1 MGKIIVATGRGGTGK
16 STFAALA
23 SRYLA
28 APMLLI
34 DIDPDQSLAEMLGID
49 LEQERVRT
57 ISDAL
62 YDIIEARKRD
72 GGNPMPLHDRM
83 EYLLNRECLYE
94 GKRFDL
100 IVLGTKLTEGC
111 YCVPDD
117 LIKAIIPRLA
127 NHYPN
132 VVIDSPAGLEHLN
145 RKIVSDIDD
154 LFVILD
160 PSSKSLKHIARI
172 RDISQHIGISYS
184 HLYLVGNYSF
194 DKSTEEYLE
203 STGEAYLGK
212 IVYDA
217 DVQGYNLAGK
227 SLLGLPENSPASL
240 SVKEILANAAEI
252 MASNQTSDGQQI

>member
-1 MGKIIVATGRGGTGK
+1 MGNTIVVTGRGGTGK
-16 STFAALA
+16 STFAAIA

-49 LEQERVRT
+49 LEKEKVKT
-57 ISDAL
+57 ISEAL
-62 YDIIEARKRD
+62 YEIIEDRRHD
-72 GGNPMPLHDRM
+72 GGNPTPLHDRM

-100 IVLGTKLTEGC
+100 IVLGAKLTEGC

-117 LIKAIIPRLA
+117 LIKAIIPKMV

-145 RKIVSDIDD
+145 RKIISDIDD

-160 PSSKSLKHIARI
+160 PSSKSIKHVTRVK
-172 RDISQHIGISYS
+172 DITHQIGINFK
-184 HLYLVGNYSF
+184 HLYLVGNYNF
-194 DKSTEEYLE
+194 DPDTEEYLKNA
-203 STGEAYLGK
+203 GEAYLGK
-212 IVYDA
+212 IEYDA
-217 DVQGYNLAGK
+217 DVRTYNLAGK
-227 SLLGLPENSPASL
+227 SLLELPENSPAFS
-240 SVKEILANAAEI
+240 SIREILSRADR
-252 MASNQTSDGQQI
+252 MVKG

>member
-1 MGKIIVATGRGGTGK
+1 MGKKIVVTGRGGTGK

-28 APMLLI
+28 APILLI
-34 DIDPDQSLAEMLGID
+34 DIDPDQSLADMLGVD
-49 LEQERVRT
+49 LEKERVRT

-62 YDIIEARKRD
+62 YDIIEERRHD

-83 EYLLNRECLYE
+83 EYLLNQECLYE
-94 GKRFDL
+94 GERFDF

-117 LIKAIIPRLA
+117 LIKTILPKLA
-127 NHYPN
+127 NYYPN

-172 RDISQHIGISYS
+172 RDITEQIGIKYS
-184 HLYLVGNYSF
+184 HLYLVGNHDF
-194 DKSTEEYLE
+194 DSATEEYLR

-212 IVYDA
+212 IEYDDDA
-217 DVQGYNLAGK
+217 QKYNLAGK
-227 SLLGLPENSPASL
+227 SLLELPENSPAASSIRRIL
-240 SVKEILANAAEI
+240 SKV
-252 MASNQTSDGQQI
+252 DGMVES

>member
-1 MGKIIVATGRGGTGK
+1 MGKIIVVTGRGGTGK
-16 STFAALA
+16 STFVALA
-23 SRYLA
+23 SRYLTQ
-28 APMLLI
+28 PMLLI

-62 YDIIEARKRD
+62 YDIIEERKRD

-83 EYLLNRECLYE
+83 EYLLNLECLYE

-117 LIKAIIPRLA
+117 LIKAIIPKLA

-172 RDISQHIGISYS
+172 RDITRQIGIGYGR
-184 HLYLVGNYSF
+184 LYLVGNYDF
-194 DKSTEEYLE
+194 DGSAEEYLR

-212 IVYDA
+212 IEYDA
-217 DVQGYNLAGK
+217 DVQEYNLAGK
-227 SLLGLPENSPASL
+227 SLLDLPRNSPASL
-240 SVKEILANAAEI
+240 SVKEILSGAAEI
-252 MASNQTSDGQQI
+252 TGRD

>member
-1 MGKIIVATGRGGTGK
+1 MGRKIVATGRGGTGK
-16 STFAALA
+16 STFVALA

-49 LEQERVRT
+49 LEKEGVRT
-57 ISDAL
+57 ISEAL
-62 YDIIEARKRD
+62 YDIIEERRSD

-100 IVLGTKLTEGC
+100 LVLGTKLTEGC

-117 LIKAIIPRLA
+117 LIKTIIPRLV

-160 PSSKSLKHIARI
+160 PSSKSLKHIARVK
-172 RDISQHIGISYS
+172 DLTHQIGISYS
-184 HLYLVGNYSF
+184 HLYLVGNYNF
-194 DKSTEEYLE
+194 DKDTEEYLR
-203 STGEAYLGK
+203 STGDAYLGK
-212 IVYDA
+212 IEYDA
-217 DVQGYNLAGK
+217 SVQQYNLAGR
-227 SLLGLPENSPASL
+227 SLLELPEDSPASS
-240 SVKEILANAAEI
+240 SVREILARAE
-252 MASNQTSDGQQI
+252 N

>member
-1 MGKIIVATGRGGTGK
+1 MGRKIVATGRGGTGK
-16 STFAALA
+16 STFVALA

-49 LEQERVRT
+49 LEKEGVRT
-57 ISDAL
+57 ISEAL
-62 YDIIEARKRD
+62 YDIIEERRSD

-100 IVLGTKLTEGC
+100 LVLGTKLTEGC

-117 LIKAIIPRLA
+117 LIKTIIPRLA

-160 PSSKSLKHIARI
+160 PSSKSLKHIARVK
-172 RDISQHIGISYS
+172 DLTHQIGISYS
-184 HLYLVGNYSF
+184 HLYLVGNYNF
-194 DKSTEEYLE
+194 DKDTEEYLR
-203 STGEAYLGK
+203 STGDAYLGK
-212 IVYDA
+212 IEYDA
-217 DVQGYNLAGK
+217 SVQQYNLAGR
-227 SLLGLPENSPASL
+227 SLLELPEDSPASS
-240 SVKEILANAAEI
+240 SVREILARAE
-252 MASNQTSDGQQI
+252 N

>member
-1 MGKIIVATGRGGTGK
+1 
-16 STFAALA
+16 LA

-49 LEQERVRT
+49 LEKEEVRT

-62 YDIIEARKRD
+62 YDIIEERRHD
-72 GGNPMPLHDRM
+72 GGKPTPLHDRM

-94 GKRFDL
+94 EKRFDL
-100 IVLGTKLTEGC
+100 LVLGAKLTEGC

-117 LIKAIIPRLA
+117 LIKAIIPKLA

-132 VVIDSPAGLEHLN
+132 VLIDSPAGLEHLN

-160 PSSKSLKHIARI
+160 PSSKSLKHVTRI
-172 RDISQHIGISYS
+172 KDITHHIGITYA
-184 HLYLVGNYSF
+184 HLYLVGNYTF
-194 DKSTEEYLE
+194 DRETEEHLKN
-203 STGEAYLGK
+203 TGEAYVGR
-212 IVYDA
+212 IEYDA
-217 DVQGYNLAGK
+217 DVKEYNLAGK
-227 SLLGLPENSPASL
+227 SLLELPENSPAASSIRKIL
-240 SVKEILANAAEI
+240 SGVDGI
-252 MASNQTSDGQQI
+252 ASA

>member
-1 MGKIIVATGRGGTGK
+1 MGKKIVVTGRGGTGK

-49 LEQERVRT
+49 LEEEEVKT
-57 ISDAL
+57 VSDAL
-62 YDIIEARKRD
+62 YDIIEDRRHD

-117 LIKAIIPRLA
+117 LIKTIIPRLA

-160 PSSKSLKHIARI
+160 PSSKSLKHVARI
-172 RDISQHIGISYS
+172 KDITHQIGISYS
-184 HLYLVGNYSF
+184 HLYLVGNYDF
-194 DKSTEEYLE
+194 DKATEEYLG
-203 STGEAYLGK
+203 STGETYLGK
-212 IVYDA
+212 IKYDT

-227 SLLGLPENSPASL
+227 SLLDLPENSPASL
-240 SVKEILANAAEI
+240 SVKGILANATEI
-252 MASNQTSDGQQI
+252 TGGD

>member
-1 MGKIIVATGRGGTGK
+1 MGKKIVVTGRGGTGK

-28 APMLLI
+28 APVLLI
-34 DIDPDQSLAEMLGID
+34 DIDPDQSLAEMLGVD
-49 LEQERVRT
+49 LEKEKVRT

-62 YDIIEARKRD
+62 YEIIEERRHD
-72 GGNPMPLHDRM
+72 GGNPTPLHDRM

-127 NHYPN
+127 EHYPN

-160 PSSKSLKHIARI
+160 PSSKSLKHIARV
-172 RDISQHIGISYS
+172 RDITQQIGISYG
-184 HLYLVGNYSF
+184 HLYLVGNYNF
-194 DKSTEEYLE
+194 DRDTEEYLRGA
-203 STGEAYLGK
+203 GETYLGK
-212 IVYDA
+212 IEYDA
-217 DVQGYNLAGK
+217 DAQEYNLTGR
-227 SLLGLPENSPASL
+227 SLLELPENSPAVSAIKGIL
-240 SVKEILANAAEI
+240 SRVDAVVE
-252 MASNQTSDGQQI
+252 G

>member
-1 MGKIIVATGRGGTGK
+1 
-16 STFAALA
+16 
-23 SRYLA
+23 
-28 APMLLI
+28 MLLI

-49 LEQERVRT
+49 MEKEGVRT
-57 ISDAL
+57 ISEAL
-62 YDIIEARKRD
+62 YDIIEERRSD

-100 IVLGTKLTEGC
+100 LVLGTKLTEGC

-117 LIKAIIPRLA
+117 LIKTIIPRLV

-160 PSSKSLKHIARI
+160 PSSKSLKHIARVK
-172 RDISQHIGISYS
+172 DLTHQIGISYS
-184 HLYLVGNYSF
+184 HLYLVGNYNF
-194 DKSTEEYLE
+194 DKDTEEYLR
-203 STGEAYLGK
+203 STGDAYLGK
-212 IVYDA
+212 IEYDA
-217 DVQGYNLAGK
+217 SVQQYNLAGR
-227 SLLGLPENSPASL
+227 SLLELPEDSPASS
-240 SVKEILANAAEI
+240 SVREILARAE
-252 MASNQTSDGQQI
+252 N

>member
-1 MGKIIVATGRGGTGK
+1 MGRKIVATGRGGTGK
-16 STFAALA
+16 STFVALA

-49 LEQERVRT
+49 LEKEGVRT
-57 ISDAL
+57 ISEAL
-62 YDIIEARKRD
+62 YDIIEERRSD

-100 IVLGTKLTEGC
+100 LVLGTKLTEGC

-117 LIKAIIPRLA
+117 LIKTIIPRLA

-160 PSSKSLKHIARI
+160 PSSKSLKHIARVK
-172 RDISQHIGISYS
+172 DLTHQIGISYS
-184 HLYLVGNYSF
+184 HLYLVGNYNF
-194 DKSTEEYLE
+194 DKDTEEYLR
-203 STGEAYLGK
+203 STGDAYLGK
-212 IVYDA
+212 IEYDA
-217 DVQGYNLAGK
+217 SVQQYNLAGR
-227 SLLGLPENSPASL
+227 SLLELPEDSAASS
-240 SVKEILANAAEI
+240 SVREILARAE
-252 MASNQTSDGQQI
+252 N

>member
-1 MGKIIVATGRGGTGK
+1 MGKKIVVTGRGGTGK
-16 STFAALA
+16 STFAALV
-23 SRYLA
+23 SRYLT

-49 LEQERVRT
+49 LEQEKVRT

-62 YDIIEARKRD
+62 YDIIEERRHN
-72 GGNPMPLHDRM
+72 GGNPTPLHDRM

-100 IVLGTKLTEGC
+100 LVLGAKLTEGC

-117 LIKAIIPRLA
+117 LIKAIIPKMA

-160 PSSKSLKHIARI
+160 PSSKSLKHVARI
-172 RDISQHIGISYS
+172 KDITRQIGISYS
-184 HLYLVGNYSF
+184 HLYLVGNYNF
-194 DKSTEEYLE
+194 DRGTEEHLR
-203 STGEAYLGK
+203 SAGEAYLGK
-212 IVYDA
+212 IEYDA
-217 DVQGYNLAGK
+217 DAQEYNLAGK
-227 SLLGLPENSPASL
+227 SLLELPENSPAASSVRRIL
-240 SVKEILANAAEI
+240 SRVDLVAKV
-252 MASNQTSDGQQI
+252 

>member
-1 MGKIIVATGRGGTGK
+1 MGKKIVVTGRGGTGK

-28 APMLLI
+28 PPMLLI

-49 LEQERVRT
+49 LEQEKVRT

-62 YDIIEARKRD
+62 YDIIEERRHD
-72 GGNPMPLHDRM
+72 SGNPMPLHDRM

-100 IVLGTKLTEGC
+100 LVLGAKLTEGC
-111 YCVPDD
+111 YCVPDN
-117 LIKAIIPRLA
+117 LIKAIIPRMA
-127 NHYPN
+127 DHYPN

-172 RDISQHIGISYS
+172 KDITHQIGISYG
-184 HLYLVGNYSF
+184 HLYLVGNYNF
-194 DKSTEEYLE
+194 DKHTAEYLK
-203 STGEAYLGK
+203 SAGEAYLGK
-212 IVYDA
+212 IEYDA
-217 DVQGYNLAGK
+217 DAQKYNLTGK
-227 SLLGLPENSPASL
+227 SLLELPENSPAVSSIRGIL
-240 SVKEILANAAEI
+240 SRVDA
-252 MASNQTSDGQQI
+252 GQRAKSG

>member
-1 MGKIIVATGRGGTGK
+1 MGKKIVVTGRGGTGK

-28 APMLLI
+28 APILLI

-49 LEQERVRT
+49 LEEEKVKT

-62 YDIIEARKRD
+62 YDIIEERRHD
-72 GGNPMPLHDRM
+72 GGNPTPLHDRM

-100 IVLGTKLTEGC
+100 LVLGAKLTEGC

-117 LIKAIIPRLA
+117 LIKAIIPKMA

-145 RKIVSDIDD
+145 RKIISDIDD

-160 PSSKSLKHIARI
+160 PSSKSIKHVARAK
-172 RDISQHIGISYS
+172 DITHQIGISYG

-194 DKSTEEYLE
+194 DRDIEERLRDA
-203 STGEAYLGK
+203 GETYLGR
-212 IVYDA
+212 IEYDA
-217 DVQGYNLAGK
+217 DAREYNLAGK
-227 SLLGLPENSPASL
+227 SLLDLPGNSPAVS
-240 SVKEILANAAEI
+240 SIREILLKVGGIVE
-252 MASNQTSDGQQI
+252 G

>member
-1 MGKIIVATGRGGTGK
+1 MGKKTVVTGRGGTGK
-16 STFAALA
+16 STFTALA
-23 SRYLA
+23 SRYLTS
-28 APMLLI
+28 PM
-34 DIDPDQSLAEMLGID
+34 PDQSLAEMLGID
-49 LEQERVRT
+49 LEKEKVRT

-62 YDIIEARKRD
+62 FDIIEERRHD
-72 GGNPMPLHDRM
+72 GGNPTPLHERM

-160 PSSKSLKHIARI
+160 PSSKSLKHVARI
-172 RDISQHIGISYS
+172 KDITHQIGIKYS
-184 HLYLVGNYSF
+184 HLYLVGNYDF
-194 DKSTEEYLE
+194 DKTTEEYLG
-203 STGEAYLGK
+203 STFT
-212 IVYDA
+212 
-217 DVQGYNLAGK
+217 
-227 SLLGLPENSPASL
+227 
-240 SVKEILANAAEI
+240 LAN
-252 MASNQTSDGQQI
+252 SNTMLMSKDTTWLVSHSWIYRRTHLLHYQSERY